1 MTQAE
6 LDREVS
12 RVTGE
17 SMRRVRRQGFSILPL
32 SDDACDDEPDVG
44 IIRMIDW
51 DAQDAIRRR
60 AA

>member
-6 LDREVS
+6 LDREVR

-17 SMRRVRRQGFSILPL
+17 SRETIRHHGFSILPIP
-32 SDDACDDEPDVG
+32 DEIDDDEPDVS
-44 IIRMIDW
+44 IIQIIDW
-51 DAQDAIRRR
+51 DLLDSLRRR